1 MTLTGIMILLNI
13 MLLTLID
20 YIILK
25 KKLSKVKGIIIK
37 LIYVLLNFIIVI
49 AIFSFSQFY
58 LNLIMVTI
66 FISYL
71 IQLIYYVRKKM

>member
-25 KKLSKVKGIIIK
+25 KKLSKVKGILIK

-58 LNLIMVTI
+58 LNLIMITI